1 MNEQTDREL
10 LELAAK
16 AAGIDVVWRE
26 LAAGRID
33 KLGCLKSTKKSGSFP
48 LVDGVSFILGS
59 GSAFEGKNRKEM
71 LMAYGNAIVP
81 QAGAHVIKAFM
92 EYAT

>member
-1 MNEQTDREL
+1 MKHTDREL
-10 LELAAK
+10 LGVAAK
-16 AAGIDVVWRE
+16 AAEIVVVRHEWTTC
-26 LAAGRID
+26 RID
-33 KLGCLKSTKKSGSFP
+33 KLGASSPPRSLSHSCWLMGFHSYCGQVAPLK
-48 LVDGVSFILGS
+48 
-59 GSAFEGKNRKEM
+59 EKNRKEM

>member
-1 MNEQTDREL
+1 MVFGLIANSDGLIGTGICLQMWTSTMCGCPCP
-10 LELAAK
+10 
-16 AAGIDVVWRE
+16 AAGGGV
-26 LAAGRID
+26 
-33 KLGCLKSTKKSGSFP
+33 
-48 LVDGVSFILGS
+48 VSFLLGS

-71 LMAYGNAIVP
+71 LMAYGNAIAP

>member
-1 MNEQTDREL
+1 M
-10 LELAAK
+10 
-16 AAGIDVVWRE
+16 
-26 LAAGRID
+26 
-33 KLGCLKSTKKSGSFP
+33 
-48 LVDGVSFILGS
+48 VSFLLGS

-71 LMAYGNAIVP
+71 LMAYGNAIAP